1 MAHPEWLSSC
11 HPIVLLGQAAAEH
24 RGSSR
29 WAACVSPA
37 VCPRPHTGLA
47 AGWETGVTL
56 STLCSLGPKCSL
68 NSGTE
73 HSLGKCGAG
82 PCNSCP
88 HILHFA

>member
-1 MAHPEWLSSC
+1 MVVILS
-11 HPIVLLGQAAAEH
+11 PH
-24 RGSSR
+24 RPAGPGSSG
-29 WAACVSPA
+29 AQGVVTLGCLCVPSRVSLA

-47 AGWETGVTL
+47 ASWETGVTL
-56 STLCSLGPKCSL
+56 GTLCSLGPKCSL

-82 PCNSCP
+82 PCNSCS